1 MGKPRGTSNTRASTP
16 TPSKQLFKKKTKC
29 KIMKTK
35 GKKLPIKN
43 KIMKININDNDNMTN
58 TAFKEELF
66 GKLNYEEMKQKFEET
81 SV

>member
-1 MGKPRGTSNTRASTP
+1 
-16 TPSKQLFKKKTKC
+16 
-29 KIMKTK
+29 MKTK